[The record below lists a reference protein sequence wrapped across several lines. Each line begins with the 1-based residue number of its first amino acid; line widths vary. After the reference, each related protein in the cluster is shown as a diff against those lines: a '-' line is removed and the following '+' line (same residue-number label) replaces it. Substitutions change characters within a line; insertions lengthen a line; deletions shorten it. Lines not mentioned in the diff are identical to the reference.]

1 MVEIKING
9 LGSVKVDDSF
19 KNMSPEDQ
27 QKVVDEIYNSTQ
39 LQRNTMDQPQPQG
52 YFAETLGNVPKSAKQ
67 FASDIA
73 QPFLS
78 PVETAKSL
86 YELGLGIVQLAIP
99 EEQGSEDVARAVGA
113 YLGQRYGGIENVKN
127 TFRED
132 PVGVL
137 GDLSLILTGGAGT
150 ALKTAGTT
158 GKIGQIASAVG
169 AAGRAIDP
177 LTIASK
183 AVSLPVKGASEVA
196 KTVLGGATGVGRV
209 PIDEALKAGREGQA
223 ELLQAMRGQIDET
236 QAVDKA
242 RMAFDSLRDV
252 RRIEYLKGMDELYG
266 LDAVLNIEPI
276 YKAVEKVTDEFTMPV
291 KGGAR
296 MAASKDISSKL
307 VEIKNLLD
315 NYAIDPTRHN
325 LLGFDMFK
333 KQLDTLWSP
342 DASGAM
348 VSQIR
353 NAVKKEIMRQYPEYG
368 KVMSKYEE
376 LTDIIKNIESEL
388 SLGRKVNPAT
398 TLRKLQAA
406 TRDVAGSGWSARRKI
421 IEGLDPTL
429 IPELSGQALASKSP
443 RGIPSSLAGLGAL
456 VDPSFLLGIPAT
468 MPRVVGES
476 AYKIGQ
482 AQRLG
487 QQAGQAVSPV
497 LSPIMTGARV
507 TRPIQQ
513 PLEEQRQGL
522 LNR

>member
-1 MVEIKING
+1 MVTINIDG
-9 LGSVKVDDSF
+9 LGSIKVDDSF
-19 KNMSPEDQ
+19 KNMSPEEQ
-27 QKVVDEIYNSTQ
+27 QKIVDEIYNSSQ
-39 LQRNTMDQPQPQG
+39 QRNAMAQPQSQG
-52 YFAETLGNVPKSAKQ
+52 YFAETLGNVPGSAKQ

-78 PVETAKSL
+78 PIETAKSL
-86 YELGLGIVQLAIP
+86 YDLGSGIVQLAIP
-99 EEQGSEDVARAVGA
+99 GEQGDENVARAVGA
-113 YLGQRYGGIENVKN
+113 YLGQRYGGLENVKN
-127 TFRED
+127 TFKED
-132 PVGVL
+132 PVGML
-137 GDLSLILTGGAGT
+137 GDLSLILTGGAGL
-150 ALKTAGTT
+150 AAKTAGTT
-158 GKIGQIASAVG
+158 GKIGRIASAAG

-177 LTIASK
+177 LTIAGK
-183 AVSLPVKGASEVA
+183 AVSVPAKGVSEVA
-196 KTVLGGATGVGRV
+196 KTVLGGATGVSRL
-209 PIDEALKAGREGQA
+209 PIEEAIKAGREGQT

-236 QAVDKA
+236 QAVNKA

-252 RRIEYLKGMDELYG
+252 RRIEYLRGMDELYG

-276 YKAVEKVTDEFTMPV
+276 YEAVAKVTDEFTMPV
-291 KGGAR
+291 KDGAR

-315 NYAIDPTRHN
+315 NYAMDSTRHN

-333 KQLDTLWSP
+333 RQLDTLWSP

-353 NAVKKEIMRQYPEYG
+353 NAVKKQIISQYPEYG

-443 RGIPSSLAGLGAL
+443 RGIPSSLVGLGAFA
-456 VDPSFLLGIPAT
+456 DPSFLLGIPAT

-487 QQAGQAVSPV
+487 QQVGQAVSPV
-497 LSPIMTGARV
+497 LSPMMTGARV